1 MSKVPPSVGQSRLES
16 LAKRQRSI
24 LEFTRARRVP
34 EFIDLTESEEIEIKV
49 EEDFKVKKEDF
60 EVKEEDFE
68 VKEEYDVVVKME
80 CPICNL
86 NITYYAIDDRCR
98 HVDFCITR
106 DASVSVS
113 GRESGTNST
122 NTYNSAAPYNL
133 TSQSEITI
141 KSDISDNITSTK
153 NIKST
158 KNITST
164 TRVTTSNPSAG
175 SSNLIPNSSKLK
187 DSKKRKLSPPN
198 PNIKYINDSSRTTS
212 KEKIIKPPTKITPS
226 RTKRPIPTVKVMTF
240 PVSLKQ
246 LYQVSVDAFCYAPHE
261 TIDQY
266 FLSHFHS
273 DHYGGISKKW
283 SYERVFKDNT
293 DYNDDSRYKKII
305 YCTKITGR
313 LLTLRFSIDPRF
325 IKHLELDTRYMIRK
339 YIDDFGAQKPQDFNK
354 NHESELLEGSLSE
367 SDQTFN
373 LPDGGI
379 MVNELQPP
387 SIPGLYITTI
397 TANHCPGS
405 AIFLFESLSLDGKWH
420 RILHCGDF
428 RVNKQILCHPLLSAF
443 STESNLLVLNKVY
456 LDTTYMSPLYNFP
469 KQELVCDTVSNL
481 FHELSNEDSTS
492 LFSTWFGALQQSRIT
507 DFLTK
512 KPKKKKFLIL
522 VGTYLIGKERLAMA
536 ILKRLNCLI
545 YNLNI
550 NSRDDK
556 MDILRSYEDEY
567 LDLVLTDDE
576 LGGENANCTVHLVPM
591 TIVGSISELSN
602 YFNHN
607 NYYQHFERC
616 VGLRPTGWS
625 FQPRY
630 VKMED
635 KQPEEP
641 TLDTLFSI
649 MNQSP
654 TFSFIDDVL
663 PQVPTPRATNTTRDR
678 PDQSLYRIYSVPYS
692 EHSSFRELAYFVVFF
707 NIGDVVP
714 TVNISSSDS
723 INKMMRIIKSWEL
736 ARTVKG
742 NPMDVQEVD
751 LSLAQAFSDL
761 SLDKF

>member
-1 MSKVPPSVGQSRLES
+1 MTEL
-16 LAKRQRSI
+16 
-24 LEFTRARRVP
+24 
-34 EFIDLTESEEIEIKV
+34 IDLTESEESEIKV
-49 EEDFKVKKEDF
+49 EEDFKAKKEDVKVKKEDF
-60 EVKEEDFE
+60 EVKEE
-68 VKEEYDVVVKME
+68 YDVMIKME

-86 NITYYAIDDRCR
+86 DITYYAIDDRCR
-98 HVDFCITR
+98 HVDFCMTR

-113 GRESGTNST
+113 GRESGTNSI

-133 TSQSEITI
+133 TSKSDITI
-141 KSDISDNITSTK
+141 KTDTSNNITSTK
-153 NIKST
+153 T
-158 KNITST
+158 TT
-164 TRVTTSNPSAG
+164 TRVPTPNSNPD
-175 SSNLIPNSSKLK
+175 SSKLK

-212 KEKIIKPPTKITPS
+212 KEKVIKPPTKITPS

-325 IKHLELDTRYMIRK
+325 IKHLELDTRYMVRS
-339 YIDDFGAQKPQDFNK
+339 YVDDFGVQGPQDLK
-354 NHESELLEGSLSE
+354 NYESQLPETSLYE
-367 SDQTFN
+367 SDLPFN

-379 MVNELQPP
+379 IVDELQPP
-387 SIPGLYITTI
+387 SIPGLYVTTI

-405 AIFLFESLSLDGKWH
+405 GIFLFESLSLDGKWH

-443 STESNLLVLNKVY
+443 STESNSLILDKVY

-481 FHELSNEDSTS
+481 FHELSNEDSPS

-556 MDILRSYEDEY
+556 IDILRSYEDEY

-607 NYYQHFERC
+607 NYYTHFERC

-649 MNQSP
+649 MNESP
-654 TFSFIDDVL
+654 TFSFVDDVL

-707 NIGDVVP
+707 NIRDVVP
-714 TVNISSSDS
+714 TVNISSSES
-723 INKMMRIIKSWEL
+723 INKMTRIIKSWEL

-742 NPMDVQEVD
+742 NPMDIQEID
-751 LSLAQAFSDL
+751 LSLAQAFNDL